1 MANTIMRIQEEIEM
15 WKLKAANSE
24 ELQEC
29 KKLLEIKSRENLDW
43 KRQFDKMNAMHDI
56 ERAEADANAGGA
68 DAIAELK
75 KKLMKSEFSLGEV
88 TDE

>member
-43 KRQFDKMNAMHDI
+43 KR
-56 ERAEADANAGGA
+56 
-68 DAIAELK
+68 
-75 KKLMKSEFSLGEV
+75 
-88 TDE
+88 